1 MASCHAAADRRDI
14 RECAGRCIK
23 TLHFYGCNTAASDYT
38 CFLHGDQLVN
48 SRTCATCNRHAL
60 CCFNPKRRTS
70 GHRAAHQCAK
80 FLRGPPVDR
89 VCQRGAG
96 DTPTVPQP
104 LTSSLAGRW
113 APLATAF
120 LNTVDLSSLLKLFG
134 DVSASLG
141 FPRFAISRV
150 SRRHTGNGRAM
161 AVETLCAR
169 YPDHWVAHYAQRD
182 YGPVDP
188 VHRMA
193 FARATPYRWADIRG
207 LNRIEQRVLGEAR
220 DAGLTSGVSIP
231 LRETNGD
238 ILLVNLASP
247 SPEIK
252 TEVHMRL
259 ASSIGA
265 LFHQE
270 LHRLMKPRWPEPALE
285 LSPRQQECLA
295 WVARGKS
302 SWAIAAIVGISPHT
316 VDYHIA
322 EAMKILGI
330 NSRTAAAVHAVT
342 TGLIHV

>member
-1 MASCHAAADRRDI
+1 M
-14 RECAGRCIK
+14 
-23 TLHFYGCNTAASDYT
+23 
-38 CFLHGDQLVN
+38 
-48 SRTCATCNRHAL
+48 
-60 CCFNPKRRTS
+60 
-70 GHRAAHQCAK
+70 
-80 FLRGPPVDR
+80 DR
-89 VCQRGAG
+89 VCQCGAG
-96 DTPTVPQP
+96 NPPIVPLP
-104 LTSSLAGRW
+104 STSNLASRW

-150 SRRHTGNGRAM
+150 SRRHAGNGRAM
-161 AVETLCAR
+161 AVETLCAC

-193 FARATPYRWADIRG
+193 FARATPYRWTDIRG

-231 LRETNGD
+231 LREANGD

-247 SPEIK
+247 SPEIR
-252 TEVHMRL
+252 TEVHLRL
-259 ASSIGA
+259 ASLIGA

-270 LHRLMKPRWPEPALE
+270 LHRLMKPRRPEPSLQ

-330 NSRTAAAVHAVT
+330 NSRTAAAVHAVA
-342 TGLIHV
+342 TGLIQV

>member
-1 MASCHAAADRRDI
+1 M
-14 RECAGRCIK
+14 
-23 TLHFYGCNTAASDYT
+23 
-38 CFLHGDQLVN
+38 
-48 SRTCATCNRHAL
+48 
-60 CCFNPKRRTS
+60 
-70 GHRAAHQCAK
+70 
-80 FLRGPPVDR
+80 
-89 VCQRGAG
+89 
-96 DTPTVPQP
+96 
-104 LTSSLAGRW
+104 
-113 APLATAF
+113 
-120 LNTVDLSSLLKLFG
+120 DLSSLLKLFG

-150 SRRHTGNGRAM
+150 SRRHAGNGRAM

-231 LRETNGD
+231 LREANGD

-252 TEVHMRL
+252 TEVHLRL
-259 ASSIGA
+259 ASLIGA

-270 LHRLMKPRWPEPALE
+270 LHRLMKPRRPEPSLQ

-330 NSRTAAAVHAVT
+330 NSRTAAAVHAVA
-342 TGLIHV
+342 TGLIQV

>member
-1 MASCHAAADRRDI
+1 
-14 RECAGRCIK
+14 
-23 TLHFYGCNTAASDYT
+23 
-38 CFLHGDQLVN
+38 VN
-48 SRTCATCNRHAL
+48 QI
-60 CCFNPKRRTS
+60 F
-70 GHRAAHQCAK
+70 
-80 FLRGPPVDR
+80 
-89 VCQRGAG
+89 QRSAG
-96 DTPTVPQP
+96 DAPVAPP
-104 LTSSLAGRW
+104 SLSSSLAIRW
-113 APLATAF
+113 TPLVTSF
-120 LNTVDLSSLLKLFG
+120 LNTVDLSSLVKLFG

-150 SRRHTGNGRAM
+150 SRTHTGARPGM
-161 AVETLCAR
+161 AVETLCAC

-193 FARATPYRWADIRG
+193 FVHATPYRWADMIG

-220 DAGLTSGVSIP
+220 EAGLTNGVSIP
-231 LRETNGD
+231 IREPEGD
-238 ILLVNLASP
+238 VLLMNLASP

-252 TEVHMRL
+252 TEVHLRL
-259 ASSIGA
+259 ASVIGA

-270 LHRLMKPRWPEPALE
+270 LNRLTRPRRPGPLLQ

-330 NSRTAAAVHAVT
+330 NSRTAAAVHAAAV
-342 TGLIHV
+342 GLILV

>member
-1 MASCHAAADRRDI
+1 MAVIWRQATTLFAWRIEQSLAKQASPQSPRIVLLQSQSTHARPPRRAPA
-14 RECAGRCIK
+14 REVPA
-23 TLHFYGCNTAASDYT
+23 
-38 CFLHGDQLVN
+38 
-48 SRTCATCNRHAL
+48 
-60 CCFNPKRRTS
+60 
-70 GHRAAHQCAK
+70 RA
-80 FLRGPPVDR
+80 PVDR
-89 VCQRGAG
+89 VCQCGAG
-96 DTPTVPQP
+96 NPPIVPLP
-104 LTSSLAGRW
+104 STSNLASRW

-150 SRRHTGNGRAM
+150 SRRHAGNGRAM

-220 DAGLTSGVSIP
+220 DAGLTNGVSIP
-231 LRETNGD
+231 LREANGD

-247 SPEIK
+247 SPEIR
-252 TEVHMRL
+252 TEVHLRL
-259 ASSIGA
+259 ASLIGA

-270 LHRLMKPRWPEPALE
+270 LHRLMKPRRPEPSLQ
-285 LSPRQQECLA
+285 LSAPARVPCL
-295 WVARGKS
+295 G
-302 SWAIAAIVGISPHT
+302 
-316 VDYHIA
+316 
-322 EAMKILGI
+322 
-330 NSRTAAAVHAVT
+330 RT
-342 TGLIHV
+342 G

>member
-1 MASCHAAADRRDI
+1 MA
-14 RECAGRCIK
+14 
-23 TLHFYGCNTAASDYT
+23 
-38 CFLHGDQLVN
+38 
-48 SRTCATCNRHAL
+48 
-60 CCFNPKRRTS
+60 
-70 GHRAAHQCAK
+70 HRAASSRTRASAIAMHCTTSNPNDARTAIAPCASA
-80 FLRGPPVDR
+80 RSSCERAPVDR

-96 DTPTVPQP
+96 NPPTVPLP
-104 LTSSLAGRW
+104 LTSSLASRW
-113 APLATAF
+113 TPLATAF
-120 LNTVDLSSLLKLFG
+120 VNTVDLSSLLKLFG

-150 SRRHTGNGRAM
+150 SRRRTGNGRAM

-259 ASSIGA
+259 ASLIGA

-270 LHRLMKPRWPEPALE
+270 PHRLMKPHRPEPALE

-342 TGLIHV
+342 TGLIQV